1 MMMVILLL
9 LLGRLANTDNRL
21 LLLIQTV
28 HIMIITAKLEITTT
42 TATILFTRRSKDG
55 KINGVE
61 RRIRS
66 IVIIIILETVV
77 IISYF
82 LPCRHCAMNLSNV
95 NNHDSNNYNNKHD
108 IMTNTDS
115 PRLPPVSFINR
126 NDSIK
131 CLVSVTSLVRE
142 GIKCRRAILWP
153 PQLRTLAG

>member
-1 MMMVILLL
+1 M
-9 LLGRLANTDNRL
+9 ANTDNSL
-21 LLLIQTV
+21 LLLILTV

-42 TATILFTRRSKDG
+42 TTILFTSRSKDG
-55 KINGVE
+55 KINGGGGGGGGGGRE
-61 RRIRS
+61 RIRS
-66 IVIIIILETVV
+66 IVITLLLETVV

-82 LPCRHCAMNLSNV
+82 LSCRHCAMNLSNV
-95 NNHDSNNYNNKHD
+95 NNHDSNNYNNRHD

>member
-9 LLGRLANTDNRL
+9 LLGGLANTDNRL
-21 LLLIQTV
+21 LLLILTV

-55 KINGVE
+55 KINGRK
-61 RRIRS
+61 RRKRIT
-66 IVIIIILETVV
+66 VIIILETVV